1 MTSFNEWLEQRDE
14 RIYKEMF
21 DEPTHLRGLS
31 PYTGQPGHYFI
42 NRDGKI
48 HVSKAGENL
57 LKDMARSPN
66 LPQYPMKELG
76 NELIGHMQESDPEK
90 DIDVTA
96 VRDVV
101 RRAVPQA
108 EMALDAVIRRFA
120 QRVNRRVG
128 GAGNILFTSKSAN
141 KELRANPGK
150 LDMYKTG
157 IPEREMEP
165 AKMDKLRNYRSLG
178 F

>member
-21 DEPTHLRGLS
+21 DDPADVHKFTAH
-31 PYTGQPGHYFI
+31 TGITGRYFVE
-42 NRDGKI
+42 RMGKI
-48 HVSKAGENL
+48 ILGMDGEALVN
-57 LKDMARSPN
+57 KMARSPN
-66 LPQYPMKELG
+66 LPQSSMNELG
-76 NELIGHMQESDPEK
+76 NELIAHMQNSSPEK

-120 QRVNRRVG
+120 QRVGRKVG
-128 GAGNILFTSKSAN
+128 GGGNILFTSKSAN

-165 AKMDKLRNYRSLG
+165 AKMDKLKNYRSLG

>member
-1 MTSFNEWLEQRDE
+1 
-14 RIYKEMF
+14 MF
-21 DEPTHLRGLS
+21 DEPAD
-31 PYTGQPGHYFI
+31 I
-42 NRDGKI
+42 NRVAFTTGIKGRYFANQGGKI
-48 HVSKAGENL
+48 ILGMNGEMLVNR
-57 LKDMARSPN
+57 MARSPN
-66 LPQYPMKELG
+66 LPQSDMNELG
-76 NELIGHMQESDPEK
+76 NELIAHMQTSNPEK

-101 RRAVPQA
+101 RRAAPQA

-120 QRVNRRVG
+120 QRVGRKVG
-128 GAGNILFTSKSAN
+128 GGGNILFTPKSAN

-157 IPEREMEP
+157 IPEREMET
-165 AKMDKLRNYRSLG
+165 AKMDKLKNYRSLG